1 MKKALHHSI
10 RFTVF
15 LLLLILTGGYAT
27 ANYSEAEGEK
37 AVVVYMDGHTGDLVV
52 NNASVTTSYEIQL
65 FDLTGKE
72 VIKVVQEPETPIS
85 RIQTSQL
92 RKGVYLVRVTPA
104 PNAPSVTLKVMIR

>member
-1 MKKALHHSI
+1 MKKLFKNNIRSI
-10 RFTVF
+10 VLVT
-15 LLLLILTGGYAT
+15 LLMLTGSYAHAFT
-27 ANYSEAEGEK
+27 SEAEEEK
-37 AVVVYMDGHTGDLVV
+37 AVLVYVDGSTGDLVV
-52 NNASVTTSYEIQL
+52 TNHVNASYKIQL

-72 VIKVVQEPETPIS
+72 VIKVVQDPETPTR